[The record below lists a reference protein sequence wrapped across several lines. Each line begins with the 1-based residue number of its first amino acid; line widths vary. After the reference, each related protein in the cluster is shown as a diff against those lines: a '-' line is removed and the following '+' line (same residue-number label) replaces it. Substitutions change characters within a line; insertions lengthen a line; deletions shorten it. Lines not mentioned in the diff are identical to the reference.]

1 MKRLVA
7 IILVLSF
14 LFQPVMGEYVDIVL
28 SHPQNVERG
37 EEIEI
42 TFEII
47 NQSNDMLWDG
57 TILIE
62 ESFMNDYKSYIQS
75 DRDYQNNPI
84 KFSTVEPGKS
94 FKETFVLKF
103 NKDMPLNEAKF
114 NIELKCGK
122 GPCRGGCRPFY
133 LAKLV
138 YITLLEKRAE
148 AFLELDVNEFT
159 SYKGETLEIP
169 FTLKNSG
176 EIRMENIKVEI
187 KGDILSDE
195 VINIPYLNSGEETSK
210 ILFVSIDDNIS
221 KASFA
226 PIVVARFQEQSGKE
240 GMVYKNIAIKVDEKE
255 IIKETNTSEVNTDIS
270 KEVKNQPSFLFY
282 FFLFLSI
289 VAIIAVIIF
298 LIYLFK
304 R

>member
-7 IILVLSF
+7 LILVLSF
-14 LFQPVMGEYVDIVL
+14 LVHPVMGEYVDIVL
-28 SHPQNVERG
+28 SHPQNVEKG

-57 TILIE
+57 TILIQ
-62 ESFMNDYKSYIQS
+62 ESFMKKYGPYIQS
-75 DRDYQNNPI
+75 IRDYQNNPI
-84 KFSTVEPGKS
+84 KFSTVEPGKI
-94 FKETFVLKF
+94 FKETFVLTF
-103 NKDMPLNEAKF
+103 AKDIPLNEARF

-133 LAKLV
+133 LEKLV

-148 AFLELDVNEFT
+148 AVLELDVNEFT

-169 FTLKNSG
+169 FTLENIG
-176 EIRMENIKVEI
+176 EIQMENIKVEI
-187 KGDILSDE
+187 KGDIESDE
-195 VINIPYLNSGEETSK
+195 IINIPYLNPGEENSK
-210 ILFVSIDDNIS
+210 ILFVSIDENSS
-221 KASFA
+221 KTSFA
-226 PIVVARFQEQSGKE
+226 PIVVARFREQYGKE
-240 GMVYKNIAIKVDEKE
+240 GMVYKNITIEVVEKE
-255 IIKETNTSEVNTDIS
+255 IIKETNTSEIDTDIP
-270 KEVKNQPSFLFY
+270 KETKNQPSLLFY

-289 VAIIAVIIF
+289 IAIVAVIIF
-298 LIYLFK
+298 LLYLFK